1 MICGRSDVQM
11 LAESHST
18 ISLVKSENNFNPR
31 ISSQYTRHIVKL
43 NYFFDKVYTDKSYIL
58 FVQILHV

>member
-1 MICGRSDVQM
+1 M